1 MIIGLFPALAG
12 IGGVQLAGQQTAAA
26 LKTIADEQGWLCVF
40 LSLNDTQGEHAASV
54 GGIHFRFTGFARRKG
69 TFAFEALRLTRK
81 KPRIILAAHPNL
93 APIAALM
100 KAISP
105 SAQTIVGT
113 HGIEIWQPLQWMR
126 RIALRRA
133 DILTAPSSDTAHRL
147 ASVQGVPEAQIRTV
161 PWPLD
166 PDFAQL
172 AANPGKLSRP
182 PGFPCGQVV
191 LSVGR
196 WAASERYKGADV
208 LIQAIAD
215 LRRDFPD
222 LQLVLVGGGDDL
234 PRLQEKAQLSGS
246 SERIHF
252 LAGISRAE
260 LAACYEGAE
269 VFALPST
276 GEGFGLVFLEAMA
289 FGKPVIGGNAGGI
302 PDLVENGRTG
312 LLVEPTV
319 EAVGTALRRL
329 LSDKQLREELGAC
342 GRQRVNSD
350 FAFCRFQSRLQ
361 AILNELL
368 ERKPQIKSSR
378 P

>member
-26 LKTIADEQGWLCVF
+26 LKTIADEQGWLCAF

-54 GGIHFRFTGFARRKG
+54 GGIDFRFTGFARRKG
-69 TFAFEALRLTRK
+69 IFAFEALRLTRK

-105 SAQTIVGT
+105 SAQTIVGA
-113 HGIEIWQPLQWMR
+113 HGVEIWQPLPWMR

-133 DILTAPSSDTAHRL
+133 DILTAPSSDTARRL
-147 ASVQGVPEAQIRTV
+147 ASVQGRPEAGIRTL

-166 PDFAQL
+166 PNFAEL
-172 AANPGKLSRP
+172 VANPGKLTLP
-182 PGFPCGQVV
+182 PGFPNGQVV

-196 WAASERYKGADV
+196 WAANERYKGADL

-215 LRRDFPD
+215 LRRDLPD
-222 LQLVLVGGGDDL
+222 LQLVFVGGGDDL
-234 PRLQEKAQLSGS
+234 PRLHEKAQLSGS

-252 LAGISRAE
+252 LTDISRAE

-302 PDLVENGRTG
+302 PDVVENGRTG

-319 EAVGTALRRL
+319 EAVGAALSRL
-329 LSDKQLREELGAC
+329 LSDKQLRKELGTR

-350 FAFCRFQSRLQ
+350 FAFCRFQNRLQ

-368 ERKPQIKSSR
+368 ERKPQTKQSKS
-378 P
+378 